1 MAKWSKEEALR
12 ELHRLRVATE
22 ELKSQRRYSADHTRW
37 LVNCLELLED
47 VFGHDSRYYM
57 TFAKL
62 EWQRTGTVLVGGPGD
77 PWGSRNPAAALE
89 REHQEAYVAT
99 LDSASG
105 LLQAASDL
113 LEQSELAEVYQGKD
127 TPPESSAIVRIINLC
142 DRQLR
147 KVIRDKPRKEKE
159 VQDGLENLL
168 IGATVEYARESDHI
182 EFSSKT
188 YVPDFTFSKIDLAL
202 EVKLCGSNEREKA
215 MIGEIS
221 DDILAY
227 QTKYG
232 NLLFVIYDNGFI
244 RDTDRFKRDF
254 ERSEN
259 VIIVVVKH

>member
-1 MAKWSKEEALR
+1 MS
-12 ELHRLRVATE
+12 
-22 ELKSQRRYSADHTRW
+22 S
-37 LVNCLELLED
+37 
-47 VFGHDSRYYM
+47 
-57 TFAKL
+57 
-62 EWQRTGTVLVGGPGD
+62 
-77 PWGSRNPAAALE
+77 
-89 REHQEAYVAT
+89 

-105 LLQAASDL
+105 LLRAASDL
-113 LEQSELAEVYQGKD
+113 LERSELTEVYQGKD
-127 TPPESSAIVRIINLC
+127 TPPESSAIVKIINLC

-147 KVIRDKPRKEKE
+147 KVIRDKPQGEKE

-168 IGATVEYARESDHI
+168 IGATIEYTRESDHI

-202 EVKLCGSNEREKA
+202 EVKLCSKKEREKG
-215 MIGEIS
+215 IISEIN

-244 RDTDRFKRDF
+244 RDIDRFKQDF
-254 ERSEN
+254 ERSQN